1 MPRYNYLHNCLIIKK
16 RQQIGKKPLDEV
28 WFIVCKCAQ
37 SQDSSSPN
45 MLHAH
50 NNSQQYKVET
60 IQYANKPQ
68 IYKQQKENGVLDSR
82 LNPKKPIN
90 QVLYALIKHYL

>member
-1 MPRYNYLHNCLIIKK
+1 LIVKK

-45 MLHAH
+45 MLHVQSK
-50 NNSQQYKVET
+50 NQQQYVDTK
-60 IQYANKPQ
+60 QNANKPK
-68 IYKQQKENGVLDSR
+68 IIQKKIVIAIDLE
-82 LNPKKPIN
+82 IN
-90 QVLYALIKHYL
+90 V